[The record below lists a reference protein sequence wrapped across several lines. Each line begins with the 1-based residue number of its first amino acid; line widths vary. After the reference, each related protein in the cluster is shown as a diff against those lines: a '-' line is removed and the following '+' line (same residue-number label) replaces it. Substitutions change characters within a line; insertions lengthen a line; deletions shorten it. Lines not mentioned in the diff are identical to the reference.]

1 MTQKSLYRRH
11 RFSPGAIPH
20 AVSFYVRFSLSLRIV
35 EDLMAHRCIIVSHQK
50 MRLWAEKKWAGIL
63 EINPPRPAG
72 CPSADAKTVVLEGPS
87 AQCYGVLQT
96 SFIFGGKA
104 M

>member
-50 MRLWAEKKWAGIL
+50 MRLWAEKNGREFSKLIRRDRQAAL
-63 EINPPRPAG
+63 RLMRKLL
-72 CPSADAKTVVLEGPS
+72 S
-87 AQCYGVLQT
+87 
-96 SFIFGGKA
+96 
-104 M
+104 